1 MQHLSVFTLWT
12 ILFLL
17 MSPSSCAERI
27 HKARVIEIKEALADI
42 KEKRGD
48 ESAIFEIIQSEND
61 PKTITVK
68 TNSLNVVESV
78 EELLI
83 MTPAWRENIVID
95 YSPAAAD

>member
-1 MQHLSVFTLWT
+1 MSQ
-12 ILFLL
+12 LFSRLFNL
-17 MSPSSCAERI
+17 KMIR
-27 HKARVIEIKEALADI
+27 
-42 KEKRGD
+42 
-48 ESAIFEIIQSEND
+48 
-61 PKTITVK
+61 KTITVK